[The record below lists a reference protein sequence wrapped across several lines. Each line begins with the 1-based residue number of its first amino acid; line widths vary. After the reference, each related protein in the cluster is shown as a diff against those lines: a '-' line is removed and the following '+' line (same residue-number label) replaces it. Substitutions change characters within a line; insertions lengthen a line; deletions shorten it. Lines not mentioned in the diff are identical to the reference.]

1 MEDKVRV
8 HEIAKELGI
17 ASKEVVDKAATI
29 GVSVKTASSTVSMAE
44 AEKIMNF
51 IMSGAAPE
59 PAKKKVVVKKA
70 AAKIE
75 PTESDTKEEVAKT
88 EPVVK
93 EEPVVETVATPTAEV
108 KVTETEVAK
117 SVEVAEKTETASS
130 AKAEEKTEAKAP
142 AETKAVAEPK
152 KRTSLI
158 KEVKPVM
165 IKRSGLKIVK
175 KKRPKIE
182 ETFAA
187 LERGSEAS
195 RVSNYGKM
203 SADVLEELAAK
214 KSRKRGQQG
223 TAVQKKNQGKSLNIF
238 GGGMS
243 DVSMDYE
250 EDQVVLL
257 DLNEVDRVIPAE
269 QVQKPRPKKP
279 AGRNAGKKQGGPRRP
294 RQVSRG
300 KRQKYAK
307 NKPVEEIITHV
318 EIPEDIRV
326 YEFAEKL
333 NRPMSDII
341 KVLFNLGMMA
351 TKNDFLGK
359 DEIEILAEEFEVE
372 VTTIDPKDAFNY
384 EDSYEE
390 DALDDENMQE
400 RPPIITIM
408 GHVDHGKTSL
418 LDAIR
423 DAKVADGEA
432 GGITQHIGA
441 YTIEQHG
448 KKITFID
455 TPGHAAFSNMRQ
467 RGAEVT
473 DIIIIVVAA
482 DDGVK
487 PQTLE
492 VIKLAKKSGAPVII
506 ALNKMDKE
514 GANPD
519 LVKGQMAEHGMS
531 PIDWGGDTEFIP
543 LSAKTGEGIDAL
555 LENILTQAEILELR
569 ANPAVAGKAVV
580 VESSLE
586 KGRGP
591 VATVIVQNGTL
602 NVGDNVVC
610 GAAHGRVRALIDNHK
625 KQIKTVGPSEAAVVV
640 GLSEVPAS
648 GETLM
653 VMDNDKDAREYALK
667 RYEYERHREL
677 SHSTK
682 TTLDELT
689 SLIAEGNLK
698 TLKVVL
704 KTDVH
709 GSLEAIRS
717 SLLELRNDEVKV
729 NIISSG
735 VGGITET
742 DVQLVNNSENCVL
755 LGFNVRPTGAVKAL
769 AKQTGVE
776 IRTYTIIYQIIDD
789 ITGMLTGMMSPKFTE
804 EHTGQ
809 ADVKEVFKIPK
820 GVVAGSIVVDGK
832 LVRGGLVRVI
842 REGVII
848 HEGELNSLKRF
859 KDDVKEIGNGYECGV
874 VINGYEDVQPGDVIE
889 TFTKVEQKVSL

>member
-1 MEDKVRV
+1 MSDKVRV

-17 ASKEVVDKAATI
+17 ASKEVVDKAASI
-29 GVSVKTASSTVSMAE
+29 GLSVKTASSTVSMEE

-59 PAKKKVVVKKA
+59 PVAAKTTVKKVVREEHVVA
-70 AAKIE
+70 EI
-75 PTESDTKEEVAKT
+75 PEEVPQTKVELQEVDKPATSSVQSEAPSIK
-88 EPVVK
+88 PVAV
-93 EEPVVETVATPTAEV
+93 EEP
-108 KVTETEVAK
+108 
-117 SVEVAEKTETASS
+117 
-130 AKAEEKTEAKAP
+130 
-142 AETKAVAEPK
+142 
-152 KRTSLI
+152 R
-158 KEVKPVM
+158 
-165 IKRSGLKIVK
+165 RSGLKIVK
-175 KKRPKIE
+175 KKRPRNDEPETPAQRAENELRKVSAYGKLSAEALREIE
-182 ETFAA
+182 E
-187 LERGSEAS
+187 
-195 RVSNYGKM
+195 
-203 SADVLEELAAK
+203 K
-214 KSRKRGQQG
+214 KARKKQQQG
-223 TAVQKKNQGKSLNIF
+223 LPVQKKDQGTTLDIF
-238 GGGMS
+238 GGS
-243 DVSMDYE
+243 LAEVSMDYE
-250 EDQVVLL
+250 QDEVVLM
-257 DLNEVDRVIPAE
+257 DLNEIDRTIPE
-269 QVQKPRPKKP
+269 EEPQKPREKKP
-279 AGRNAGKKQGGPRRP
+279 VGRNANKKQAGSRKP
-294 RQVSRG
+294 RQVARG

-307 NKPVEEIITHV
+307 NKPSDEVVTHV
-318 EIPEDIRV
+318 EIPEDVRV
-326 YEFAEKL
+326 YEFADAVR
-333 NRPMSDII
+333 RPLSDVI
-341 KVLFNLGMMA
+341 KVLFNLGMMV

-359 DEIEILAEEFEVE
+359 DEIEILAEEFDVE

-384 EDSYEE
+384 EESYEE
-390 DALDDENMQE
+390 DVLLDENLVE

-423 DAKVADGEA
+423 NAKVAAGEA

-441 YTIEQHG
+441 YTIEQNG

-455 TPGHAAFSNMRQ
+455 TPGHAAFTHMRE
-467 RGAEVT
+467 RGAQVT

-492 VIKLAKKSGAPVII
+492 AIKLAKDSGAPVIV

-514 GANPD
+514 SANPD
-519 LVKGQMAEHGMS
+519 MVKAQMAEHGLT
-531 PIDWGGDTEFIP
+531 PIDWSGDTEFIP
-543 LSAKTGEGIDAL
+543 ISAKTGMGLDAL
-555 LENILTQAEILELR
+555 LENILIQAEVLELR
-569 ANPAVAGKAVV
+569 ANPEAMAKAVV

-602 NVGDNVVC
+602 KVGDNVVC
-610 GAAHGRVRALIDNHK
+610 GAAYGRVRALIDNLK
-625 KQIKTVGPSEAAVVV
+625 RQINEIGPSEAAVVV
-640 GLSEVPAS
+640 GLNEVPGS
-648 GETLM
+648 GETM
-653 VMDNDKDAREYALK
+653 IAMNSDKEAREYAQK
-667 RYEYERHREL
+667 RYEYERHKEL

-717 SLLELRNDEVKV
+717 SLMALRNEEVKV
-729 NIISSG
+729 DIISSG
-735 VGGITET
+735 VGGITEN

-789 ITGMLTGMMSPKFTE
+789 ITNMLTGMMAPKYTE
-804 EHTGQ
+804 EHSGQ
-809 ADVKEVFKIPK
+809 ADVRDTFKIPK
-820 GVVAGSIVVDGK
+820 GVVAGCVVVDGK

-842 REGVII
+842 RDGVVM
-848 HEGELNSLKRF
+848 HEGKLDSLKRF
-859 KDDVKEIGNGYECGV
+859 KDDVKEVGNGYECGV
-874 VINGYEDVQPGDVIE
+874 VINGYEDVRVGDVIE
-889 TFTKVEQKVSL
+889 TFVKVEQKVSL